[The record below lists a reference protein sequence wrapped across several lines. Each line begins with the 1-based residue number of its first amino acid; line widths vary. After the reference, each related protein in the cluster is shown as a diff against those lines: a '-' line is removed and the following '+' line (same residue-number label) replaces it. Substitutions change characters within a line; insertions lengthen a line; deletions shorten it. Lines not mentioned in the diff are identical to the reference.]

1 MELRGLIFG
10 WLVTT
15 DNALIG
21 LIDETERDAC
31 TMVFFPFFFYSTS
44 LLVGN
49 ILFPNAGVYHARVSL
64 HYDFSQSSATS
75 SKNVQ

>member
-31 TMVFFPFFFYSTS
+31 TMVFFPFFFLQYKSAS
-44 LLVGN
+44 GQ
-49 ILFPNAGVYHARVSL
+49 HSVS
-64 HYDFSQSSATS
+64 
-75 SKNVQ
+75 